1 MKSVVVYHS
10 GLPMARFQF
19 DVETDADALNLAW
32 RHTNNVI
39 DSWSRP
45 GGEDAHESLELLE
58 PLYVHEGREYGHR
71 SSVVGDIFQV
81 DGKRYEVDSFGFFGG
96 KVND

>member
-1 MKSVVVYHS
+1 VKKVTVLH
-10 GLPMARFQF
+10 GALPMARFHF
-19 DVETDADALNLAW
+19 DVETDTDALNLAW

-58 PLYVHEGREYGHR
+58 PLYIHDGREYGHR
-71 SSVVGDIFQV
+71 SSMVGDVFIV
-81 DGKRYEVDSFGFFGG
+81 DGRRYTVDTFGFSEA
-96 KVND
+96 K